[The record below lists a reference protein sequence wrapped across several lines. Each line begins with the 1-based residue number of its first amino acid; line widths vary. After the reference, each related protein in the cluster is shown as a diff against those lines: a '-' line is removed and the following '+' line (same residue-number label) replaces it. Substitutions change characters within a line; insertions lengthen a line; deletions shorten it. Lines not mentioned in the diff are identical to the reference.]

1 MLSASVAIAQ
11 STPTADQAALL
22 NQAFNAGYSG
32 AMMDQMYL
40 LAHNYPEIV
49 VADLNQR
56 LASNASLLV
65 PGAFLDRVADLFAFA
80 GTQSALEALVVLKG
94 VDARYLAT
102 IKLLLFYSRDRRNP
116 WELCYYALSE
126 DAATQQVALEWM
138 AAEVTRPAYYE
149 LLSLEMLKQ
158 YGGAVT
164 QAQLAADPLCSHFNS
179 AILARLQVDIAALA
193 QQQSSGSTPPDP
205 PPLPTFNPAGG
216 TYTGAQSVVLADT
229 ASGVVI
235 HYTTD
240 GSAPTASSPVYSAP
254 IAVSGGTMINAM
266 ATAALFNNSDVV
278 SAIYNFQAATP
289 ALSLP
294 GGTYNTTQTVGL
306 SDSTA
311 GAAIHYTTDGSTPT
325 AFSPVYGSAI
335 TLSRTTTIQALA
347 TAPGFSS
354 SAVAGATYVLQAATP
369 AFNPPGGTYSAGSSV
384 TLSDATAG
392 ATIYYTTDGTTP
404 TTASAT
410 YGTAIPVTG
419 TTMTIKAMAAYGTF
433 DNSAVASA
441 TYTAPPTNDA
451 QFVSQNVP
459 SSMATGQ
466 QVAVSVT
473 MKNVGTTT
481 WSTGSYKLGSQNP
494 QDNTTW
500 NAGRALLSAPV
511 APGSQVVFNFTV
523 TAPAASATYNFQWRM
538 VQEGVQWFG
547 TVTPN
552 VSVAV
557 TPIMR
562 RQLAAN
568 NANSMP
574 SLTANWTQPTQAGS
588 LLVAVISASDVAAI
602 GAITPPAGWQLA
614 NDASFTQTRTSI
626 YYYPNNP
633 GGRTAETFN
642 LTHYPDSTLDLI
654 EYSGI
659 MPASPLDKTG
669 SDESSAPANGVVDS
683 GTTQVT
689 AQSKELVITA
699 LTTYAQISFTNPT
712 NGFVKIDEQ
721 NVLYHL
727 TTAVHEN
734 IVTTAG
740 SYGHSANAGG
750 NAQWVGLVATFKAVD
765 CSAPPTISTQPAS
778 TAVTAGQ
785 TATLTVAAAGS
796 IALNYQWYQGAAPST
811 ATPVG
816 TNSSSLT
823 VTPAATTSYWV
834 NVTSP
839 CGATASSSATVSVCT
854 PPTVVA
860 QPSSQTVTSGSS
872 ATLNVTASGT
882 APFSYQWYQGASGTT
897 TTPIGTNSNTISV
910 TPAATT
916 SYWVKVTNACASTPS
931 STAIVTI
938 CSPPAIATQPASQT
952 VVSGSPATLS
962 VTASGSGPFTYQW
975 YQGTSGT
982 TTTPVG
988 TNSSGLTVTVSATTN
1003 YWVKMTGACGTASSN
1018 TATISVCTLPGIATQ
1033 PLSQSVTAG
1042 SSATLSVTAS
1052 GAGPFSYQ
1060 WYQGAS
1066 GTTTTPV
1073 GSNSSSFPVTPA
1085 STTSYWVKVTNSCGS
1100 SSSTTATVS
1109 VCTPPGIAAQPA
1121 SQSVTAG
1128 SAATLIVTASG
1139 SGPFSYQWYQGTSGT
1154 TTTLV
1159 GTNSASFTTPALSA
1173 STSYWVRVTSSCTGT
1188 VNVNSATATIV
1199 VLTHIARRQSAAS
1212 NANSMPSLTA
1222 NWTQPT
1228 QGGSLLVAVLSA
1240 SNNYA
1245 IGPFTAPAGW
1255 QLANDYSF
1263 STIRTSIYYY
1273 PNNPGG
1279 RTAETF
1285 NLTNYPD
1292 STLDIIEY
1300 TGIMAASPLDRTTI
1314 DGNWSPANGVVDTGT
1329 TQATS
1334 QSKELVITAMNTYAQ
1349 TSFTNA
1355 TSGFV
1360 QIDQQGVLYH
1370 LTTAVFENIVTAA
1383 GSYGQSANAGGNA
1396 PWVGLAVTFKSAD
1409 TSAMLLQP
1417 SPVLYALLEKG
1428 K

>member
-1 MLSASVAIAQ
+1 MLSASVASAQ

-32 AMMDQMYL
+32 AMMDQVYL
-40 LAHNYPEIV
+40 LAHNFPEV
-49 VADLNQR
+49 MVADLNQR
-56 LASNASLLV
+56 LAANTSLLV

-80 GTQSALEALVVLKG
+80 GTESALEALVVLKG
-94 VDARYLAT
+94 VDAKYLAT
-102 IKLLLFYSRDRRNP
+102 IKLLLFYSHDRRNP

-149 LLSLEMLKQ
+149 LLSRQMLKQ

-205 PPLPTFNPAGG
+205 PPVPTFNPAGG
-216 TYTGAQSVVLADT
+216 TYTTAQAVVLSDA

-254 IAVSGGTMINAM
+254 IPVNGGTMINAM

-278 SAIYNFQAATP
+278 SAIYNLQAATP

-294 GGTYNTTQTVGL
+294 GGTYNATQTVGL
-306 SDSTA
+306 SDATA
-311 GAAIHYTTDGSTPT
+311 GAVIHYTTDGSTPT
-325 AFSPVYGSAI
+325 GFSPVLYGSAI
-335 TLSRTTTIQALA
+335 TLSSTTTLQALA

-369 AFNPPGGTYSAGSSV
+369 TFNPPGGTYSAGSSV
-384 TLSDATAG
+384 TLSDATTG
-392 ATIYYTTDGTTP
+392 AIIYYTTDGTTP
-404 TTASAT
+404 TTSSAT
-410 YGTAIPVTG
+410 YSGTASPLTG
-419 TTMTIKAMAAYGTF
+419 ATMIIKAMAAYGTF

-441 TYTAPPTNDA
+441 TYTAQPVNDA

-459 SSMATGQ
+459 SSMAAGQ

-494 QDNTTW
+494 QDNMTW
-500 NAGRALLSAPV
+500 NAGRVLLSGPV
-511 APGSQVVFNFTV
+511 PPGSQAVFNFTV
-523 TAPAASATYNFQWRM
+523 TAPTAWATYNFQWRM
-538 VQEGVQWFG
+538 TQEGVQWFG
-547 TVTPN
+547 TATPN

-562 RQLAAN
+562 RQLAAG

-574 SLTANWTQPTQAGS
+574 SLTVNWTQPTQAGS

-659 MPASPLDKTG
+659 MPASALDKTAF
-669 SDESSAPANGVVDS
+669 DEGSAPANGVVDS
-683 GTTQVT
+683 GTTQATV
-689 AQSKELVITA
+689 QSKELVITA
-699 LTTYAQISFTNPT
+699 LTTYAQTSFTNPT

-734 IVTTAG
+734 VVTTTG

-750 NAQWVGLVATFKAVD
+750 NAQWVGLAVTFKAVD

-778 TAVTAGQ
+778 TTVTAGQ

-796 IALNYQWYQGAAPST
+796 IALSYQWYQGTSGT
-811 ATPVG
+811 TTTPVG

-834 NVTSP
+834 K
-839 CGATASSSATVSVCT
+839 
-854 PPTVVA
+854 
-860 QPSSQTVTSGSS
+860 VTSG
-872 ATLNVTASGT
+872 
-882 APFSYQWYQGASGTT
+882 
-897 TTPIGTNSNTISV
+897 
-910 TPAATT
+910 
-916 SYWVKVTNACASTPS
+916 
-931 STAIVTI
+931 
-938 CSPPAIATQPASQT
+938 
-952 VVSGSPATLS
+952 
-962 VTASGSGPFTYQW
+962 
-975 YQGTSGT
+975 
-982 TTTPVG
+982 
-988 TNSSGLTVTVSATTN
+988 
-1003 YWVKMTGACGTASSN
+1003 CGTASSN
-1018 TATISVCTLPGIATQ
+1018 TATISVCALPGIATQ

-1073 GSNSSSFPVTPA
+1073 GSNSTSFAAAPA

-1100 SSSTTATVS
+1100 TSSTTATVS

-1128 SAATLIVTASG
+1128 SSAPLSVTASG

-1154 TTTLV
+1154 TTTPV
-1159 GTNSASFTTPALSA
+1159 GTNSANFTTPALSA
-1173 STSYWVRVTSSCTGT
+1173 STSYWVRVTSSCAGT
-1188 VNVNSATATIV
+1188 ANVNSATATIA
-1199 VLTHIARRQSAAS
+1199 VLPHIARRQSAAS

-1228 QGGSLLVAVLSA
+1228 QAGSLLVAVLSA

-1285 NLTNYPD
+1285 NLSNYPD
-1292 STLDIIEY
+1292 STLDLVEY
-1300 TGIMAASPLDRTTI
+1300 TGITAASPLDRTAI

-1355 TSGFV
+1355 TNGFV

-1370 LTTAVFENIVTAA
+1370 LTTAVFEKIVTTA

-1396 PWVGLAVTFKSAD
+1396 PWVGLVVTFKSAD

-1428 K
+1428 KGEE